1 MVEDIVERRLAA
13 ILVTDVVGYSRL
25 MGEDEA
31 GTLTRLKA
39 CRRDVIDPAIKKFH
53 GHIIKLMG
61 DGALVEF
68 ASVVDAVECAAA
80 IQRAMATHGPE
91 TTDARRIQLRI
102 GINLGDIIVE
112 GDDIYGDGVN
122 IAARLEAMA
131 EAGGICVSGTAF
143 DQAAHKTGVG
153 FESLGE
159 LHLKNIADPV
169 RAYRVVLDPAA
180 AGRVT
185 AKRRL
190 NGRTMT
196 MAGIAGV
203 SLFAAVA
210 AAAFLMAGPET
221 PKRPSLAVL
230 PFANMTA
237 GQGDTYFADGITEDL
252 TTELAKLSAVDVI
265 ARNSA
270 FKYKDQRVV
279 PKDVARDLGVRYIV
293 EGSVRRTGDA
303 IRINAQLVDAMTGN
317 LLWADKYDRKAADV
331 FAVQDEVVG
340 AIIAALGIKPT
351 VAEAEVLTRLP
362 TSNLEAYDYYL
373 RGEQAAR
380 SGFSPQL
387 RRALEYY
394 IKAETLDPNF
404 ADAFAADART
414 SVFVWRNTY
423 DDVLLTPVAKKRA
436 YEMASRAL
444 SLNPQ
449 ASGPYAAL
457 AMLQAVDGQF
467 EQALASARRSAVLGP
482 NSVDAQIAL
491 GFVLSTAGQHAEA
504 QAAIVTA
511 QRLDPNLTAADRQ
524 VAGQVFLLGGNTA
537 EAIKT
542 LEQARAEAPR
552 LDDIRL
558 LLAAAYAEAGRMD
571 EAREATGAFL
581 GSNRIA
587 SIAYQKLN
595 FSYLRIDA
603 DRARLLSLFS
613 KAGFP
618 DWPFDFRGDE
628 RNRLSGAEIS
638 RLVLGH
644 TLQGK
649 VHSGSPAIMQIG
661 KDGNWVFRTA
671 TLLMTGKAFVSDN
684 KLCQLSESLVAL
696 GRSDCGPVYRLNAG
710 ESEAAYVYVNAT
722 NIFYFSPVD

>member
-1 MVEDIVERRLAA
+1 LERRLAA
-13 ILVTDVVGYSRL
+13 IVVADVVGYSRL

-31 GTLTRLKA
+31 GTLTRLKI
-39 CRRDVIDPAIKKFH
+39 CRRDVIEPAIAKFH
-53 GHIIKLMG
+53 GRIIKLMG

-80 IQRAMATHGPE
+80 IQRGVISTGSEPADP
-91 TTDARRIQLRI
+91 RRIQLRI
-102 GINLGDIIVE
+102 GINLGDVIVE
-112 GDDIYGDGVN
+112 GDDLYGDGVN
-122 IAARLEAMA
+122 VAARLEAMA
-131 EAGGICVSGTAF
+131 EPGGICVSGTAF
-143 DQAAHKTGVG
+143 DHAIHKASVG

-159 LHLKNIADPV
+159 LRLKNIPDPV
-169 RAYRVVLDPAA
+169 RAYRVVFDPSATRRPA
-180 AGRVT
+180 
-185 AKRRL
+185 AKRRVNSRSL
-190 NGRTMT
+190 I
-196 MAGIAGV
+196 IAG
-203 SLFAAVA
+203 FAGLLLVA
-210 AAAFLMAGPET
+210 IAAFILFRSAPET
-221 PKRPSLAVL
+221 AKRPSLAVL
-230 PFANMTA
+230 PFANMSP
-237 GQGDTYFADGITEDL
+237 GESDNYFAEGITEDL

-270 FKYKDQRVV
+270 FKYKDQQVA

-293 EGSVRRTGDA
+293 EGSVRRTGDG
-303 IRINAQLVDAMTGN
+303 IRINAELVDAATGN

-331 FAVQDEVVG
+331 FVIQDEVVG

-351 VAEAEVLTRLP
+351 VAETEVLARLP
-362 TSNLEAYDYYL
+362 TANLEAYDNYL

-380 SGFSPQL
+380 GGFRPRL
-387 RRALEYY
+387 RQALEFFA
-394 IKAETLDPNF
+394 KAETLDPNF

-414 SVFVWRNTY
+414 SVFIWRNTY

-444 SLNPQ
+444 SLNPR
-449 ASGPYAAL
+449 ASEPYTAL

-467 EQALASARRSAVLGP
+467 EQALASAKRSVALGP

-491 GFVLSTAGQHAEA
+491 GFVLSTAGQHKEAE
-504 QAAIVTA
+504 AAIVTA

-524 VAGQVFLLGGNTA
+524 VTGQVFLLGGNTA

-542 LEQARAEAPR
+542 LERARADAPR
-552 LDDIRL
+552 LDDIQL

-571 EAREATGAFL
+571 EAREAADSFL
-581 GSNRIA
+581 GANRFA
-587 SIAYQKLN
+587 SIAYQQLN

-618 DWPFDFRGDE
+618 DWPYDFHGDE
-628 RNRLSGAEIS
+628 RNRLNGPEIS
-638 RLVLGH
+638 RLTMGH
-644 TLQGK
+644 TLRGK

-661 KDGNWVFRTA
+661 KDGNWVFRST
-671 TLLMTGKAFVSDN
+671 TLLMTGTAFVSDN

-722 NIFYFSPVD
+722 NVFYFSPVD